1 MPLPDLDGN
10 PSAFDAAQ
18 IGTNAQD
25 RDQRNSV
32 HCYSVPHRHRYTPF
46 QPVPSWLQ
54 FAVPTEG
61 NAATEAPRPMQ
72 RVRRPSGTR
81 CEPQHRLGALPVSG
95 GGDTGQRLFRLSY
108 RKLGWLADVVARM
121 VDRDWRSD
129 WRARDTCLCVSH
141 TPLNG
146 QGSKMK
152 IDLTQPNPTIDAA
165 DLGKLLDIPAAQV
178 ITLMREGAITS
189 RFETGI
195 DADAGTH
202 RLTFWY
208 GDLRVRFTCDDNGVV
223 LKSSRNTAKRRQ

>member
-1 MPLPDLDGN
+1 VAPDVIRN
-10 PSAFDAAQ
+10 
-18 IGTNAQD
+18 IGASRPFWCLHGWPRSVD
-25 RDQRNSV
+25 RQRLV
-32 HCYSVPHRHRYTPF
+32 H
-46 QPVPSWLQ
+46 
-54 FAVPTEG
+54 
-61 NAATEAPRPMQ
+61 
-72 RVRRPSGTR
+72 
-81 CEPQHRLGALPVSG
+81 PQHRLGALPVSG
-95 GGDTGQRLFRLSY
+95 GGDTGQRPFRLSF

-121 VDRDWRSD
+121 VDWDWRSD
-129 WRARDTCLCVSH
+129 WRARDTCLCVSN

-208 GDLRVRFTCDDNGVV
+208 GDMRVRFTCDDSGVV